1 MEDNVLLSIPVG
13 SEKDSM
19 LDLNFELEVAKFF
32 FSADNLHTNGH
43 QS

>member
-19 LDLNFELEVAKFF
+19 LDLNFEVAKFF
-32 FSADNLHTNGH
+32 FSADNLHTNGN